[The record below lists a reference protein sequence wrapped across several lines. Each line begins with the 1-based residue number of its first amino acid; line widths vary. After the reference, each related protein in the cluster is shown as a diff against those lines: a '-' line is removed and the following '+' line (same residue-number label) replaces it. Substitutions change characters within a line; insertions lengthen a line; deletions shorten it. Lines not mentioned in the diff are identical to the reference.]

1 MAPSPVADSNELPR
15 EFYATTLAM
24 TEALY
29 DKENGDARRTEAG
42 IVHAVFVFTVAL
54 LIPSQFVV
62 SCDQELSECWIEMR

>member
-29 DKENGDARRTEAG
+29 DNENGDARRTEAG
-42 IVHAVFVFTVAL
+42 MVHAVFVFTVAL